1 MWTWRHWVSFETIWR
16 TKFNWILF
24 LFSLS
29 RKAAVDSRIFSAWLN
44 ANYSRFLKSDSASEK
59 SSASAFLRFNGN
71 RDSSVSMCWDNRQ
84 HDWLIRVML
93 ECYLQAAGII
103 VWSRSKSCLLRLS
116 SPERARLQ
124 ELQESILASESNQTC
139 TVAPPPLGSSSPSK
153 ENLVLYVPEVEEIRI
168 SPVIARKG
176 YLNVLEHKT
185 NGWKKRWVVR
195 LPPLNYSNLKRRESY
210 IYNIIGLLLVVSRIQ
225 TLQLF

>member
-1 MWTWRHWVSFETIWR
+1 
-16 TKFNWILF
+16 
-24 LFSLS
+24 
-29 RKAAVDSRIFSAWLN
+29 
-44 ANYSRFLKSDSASEK
+44 
-59 SSASAFLRFNGN
+59 
-71 RDSSVSMCWDNRQ
+71 
-84 HDWLIRVML
+84 ML

-103 VWSRSKSCLLRLS
+103 VWSRSKSCILRLS

-124 ELQESILASESNQTC
+124 ELQDSILASESSNQTC
-139 TVAPPPLGSSSPSK
+139 TVAPAPLGSSSPSK

-195 LPPLNYSNLKRRESY
+195 TRRSLLIRVTFTRYVGDNAITLNNIVTRRRCED
-210 IYNIIGLLLVVSRIQ
+210 R
-225 TLQLF
+225 TF

>member
-1 MWTWRHWVSFETIWR
+1 M
-16 TKFNWILF
+16 
-24 LFSLS
+24 
-29 RKAAVDSRIFSAWLN
+29 
-44 ANYSRFLKSDSASEK
+44 
-59 SSASAFLRFNGN
+59 
-71 RDSSVSMCWDNRQ
+71 
-84 HDWLIRVML
+84 ML

-103 VWSRSKSCLLRLS
+103 VWSRSKSCIFRLS

-124 ELQESILASESNQTC
+124 ELQESILASESTNQSC
-139 TVAPPPLGSSSPSK
+139 TIAPAPLGSSSPSK

-195 LPPLNYSNLKRRESY
+195 
-210 IYNIIGLLLVVSRIQ
+210 
-225 TLQLF
+225 TF

>member
-1 MWTWRHWVSFETIWR
+1 MV
-16 TKFNWILF
+16 
-24 LFSLS
+24 
-29 RKAAVDSRIFSAWLN
+29 
-44 ANYSRFLKSDSASEK
+44 
-59 SSASAFLRFNGN
+59 G
-71 RDSSVSMCWDNRQ
+71 
-84 HDWLIRVML
+84 VML

-103 VWSRSKSCLLRLS
+103 VWSKSKSCLLRLS

-124 ELQESILASESNQTC
+124 ELQESILASESANQTC

-195 LPPLNYSNLKRRESY
+195 PLLNLY
-210 IYNIIGLLLVVSRIQ
+210 YLI
-225 TLQLF
+225 